1 MAQISTEGYNDLKQ
15 YVSTTWKHIAVY
27 NASTELFRI
36 STEDARV
43 TMGST
48 VANPLTITLVLE
60 GSDAELTTLPKTVD
74 AVGLFKA
81 ASLGNRMTAKEQ
93 FTPFTFEQDA
103 DKLTI
108 EMKLEVPAI

>member
-1 MAQISTEGYNDLKQ
+1 MAQISTEGYNDLKH
-15 YVSTTWKHIAVY
+15 YVSTTWKYIAVY
-27 NASTELFRI
+27 NASVELFRI

-48 VANPLTITLVLE
+48 AANPLTITLVLE
-60 GSDAELTTLPKTVD
+60 GSDVELATLPTTVD

-81 ASLGNRMTAKEQ
+81 ASLGDCMTAEEK
-93 FTPFTFEQDA
+93 FAPFTFEQDA

>member
-15 YVSTTWKHIAVY
+15 YVSATWKYIAVY
-27 NASTELFRI
+27 NSSAELFRI
-36 STEDARV
+36 STEDERV

-48 VANPLTITLVLE
+48 ETNPLTITLVLE
-60 GSDAELTTLPKTVD
+60 GSDAELTTLPTTVD

-81 ASLGNRMTAKEQ
+81 ESLGECMTAEEKFES
-93 FTPFTFEQDA
+93 FTFEQDA